1 MRAGRALK
9 RSKTNSE
16 IQAKK
21 RNYDAM
27 DLESGSSHLSLM
39 RIFDQP
45 KFSDLIVTV
54 NDIDDISP
62 PKQYYLHQAVV
73 LTASKYLNIL
83 CAALPTEEGR
93 KKLDSEIKDDNLEL
107 SQLGG
112 LLEAAQIVQ
121 IEDFRTLILQT
132 AVELVASKHGAHLSL
147 GFMRVTRMKLKDCV
161 AWQK

>member
-83 CAALPTEEGR
+83 CAALPT
-93 KKLDSEIKDDNLEL
+93 DSEIKDDNLEL